1 LGTLAQIL
9 QCENVFKTPKII
21 YKTENRKLFFKTFF
35 RVDISFKPPYPGFNP
50 LPIEDDHIEKAHQLL
65 YQWILLIQIA
75 QVLLFRVPR
84 GVWKYF
90 ENNSI
95 RNLVEGNNSLLK

>member
-1 LGTLAQIL
+1 MK
-9 QCENVFKTPKII
+9 N
-21 YKTENRKLFFKTFF
+21 LFLLLFF

-50 LPIEDDHIEKAHQLL
+50 LPLEDDHTEIRLQVL
-65 YQWILLIQIA
+65 YQWIVLIQIA
-75 QVLLFRVPR
+75 QGLLFRVPR